1 MTDLLDKV
9 SQETRLKR
17 FKSALDTVKRFRF
30 TNEQIA
36 RLIGVNTRTYF
47 RILDGSRTPTHDDVI
62 QMQTAAMTLLQVQ
75 TNMLK
80 DESFDLRA
88 VKG

>member
-9 SQETRLKR
+9 TKETRLKR
-17 FKSALDTVKRFRF
+17 FKTALETVKRFHF

-47 RILDGSRTPTHDDVI
+47 RILDGSRPPSHEDVI

-80 DESFDLRA
+80 DESIDLRA
-88 VKG
+88 VRG